1 MNSTVKA
8 PSAIMPLQPTSINPT
23 TILLVD
29 DDDQL
34 RMFCRD
40 CLAGSGFRVLEG
52 DSGLEALVVAS
63 NYGGAIDILLTD
75 LEMPAIGGIELG
87 RVIRA
92 IYPTI
97 SVLYMS
103 GSICES
109 VRAELDS
116 DGAFLPKPFLAGTLL
131 KRIGAALDA
140 RDLRH

>member
-75 LEMPAIGGIELG
+75 LEMPGISGIELS
-87 RVIRA
+87 RVFRA
-92 IYPTI
+92 ICPTI

-116 DGAFLPKPFLAGTLL
+116 DDAFLPKPFLAGTLL